1 MSRPIKKGLSY
12 FPFDVD
18 FFEDDKIKLIE
29 SEFGFKGSQIAIKLL
44 CKIYKENGYYYQWG
58 NDECLLF
65 CKNAGAEFV
74 PNLVNEVIMRLV
86 KRSFFNERVF
96 NSFQILTSKGI
107 QERYISI
114 VKASKIKREKINK
127 NYALIDD
134 SEEKPKTSE
143 ETGKSSEEIR
153 KTSEEIRKTSE
164 ESTQRKEKESKVNK
178 LKENEFIEVW
188 KNARLHYDKKKCG
201 FDKLLPFE
209 RQNFNN
215 LLTDFSKEDFK
226 YAVAGLFFQ
235 DTVPAV
241 RVRPDWI
248 LKREHFEKMLDCW
261 VNKNKLFEK
270 PKASFDAGEKFQKG
284 DV

>member
-1 MSRPIKKGLSY
+1 
-12 FPFDVD
+12 
-18 FFEDDKIKLIE
+18 
-29 SEFGFKGSQIAIKLL
+29 
-44 CKIYKENGYYYQWG
+44 
-58 NDECLLF
+58 
-65 CKNAGAEFV
+65 
-74 PNLVNEVIMRLV
+74 
-86 KRSFFNERVF
+86 
-96 NSFQILTSKGI
+96 LTSKGI
-107 QERYISI
+107 QERYLSI

-143 ETGKSSEEIR
+143 EIEKSSEET
-153 KTSEEIRKTSE
+153 KKTSE

-241 RVRPDWI
+241 RVRPDWL
-248 LKREHFEKMLDCW
+248 LKRENFEKMLDCW

-270 PKASFDAGEKFQKG
+270 PKATFDTTEKFQKG